1 VDVERSA
8 TTVLL
13 GLPGFVLLAVSEYDG
28 ELEQAIETTADLV
41 GCPGC
46 GAVATLHDRRPVR
59 VRDLPCAGRPVTLI
73 WVKRV
78 WRCRHRLCEVV
89 TWSETSEAI
98 APRAS
103 MTERARAVACLRVGR
118 DGESVAAVAREFGV
132 GWGTIMAAVGD
143 HGRPLV
149 DDPGRLAHVASVGVD
164 ETAFTAA
171 TTRRGTRFV
180 TGIVDLTRR
189 RGGCARLLDV
199 VADRSGAALSCWIA
213 ERDPNWRAG
222 VTIAA
227 LDPFRGYATAL
238 RTGLPHAVR
247 VLDAFHV
254 TRLGFAAVDQVRRR
268 IQQELT
274 GHRGHRDDPLYR
286 IRRLL
291 RRGYDHH
298 SQHSWARLLAG
309 LDAGDTADEQLAHTW
324 IAAQELRLLYRCPD
338 RARAELHLYRWLT
351 HCAHTDIGE
360 LHRLARTIDSWQA
373 ELLAYFDTAGV
384 SNGPTE
390 AINLLIKK
398 IKRVGHGFRN
408 FDNYRLRLLLHC
420 GVEWHTPR
428 ATPIRG
434 RLPRFVA

>member
-1 VDVERSA
+1 MDVERSA

-13 GLPGFVLLAVSEYDG
+13 GLPGFVLLAVSEYEG
-28 ELEQAIETTADLV
+28 ELEQAVQTTADLV

-46 GAVATLHDRRPVR
+46 GAVAILHDRRPIR

-78 WRCRHRLCEVV
+78 WRCHHRLCEVV
-89 TWSETSEAI
+89 TWSETSEVI

-103 MTERARAVACLRVGR
+103 MTERARAVACVRVGR

-132 GWGTIMAAVGD
+132 GWGTIMAAVRD
-143 HGRPLV
+143 HGQPLV
-149 DDPGRLAHVASVGVD
+149 QDPARLQHVAAVGVD

-171 TTRRGTRFV
+171 TAISATTFV
-180 TGIVDLTRR
+180 TAIVDLTRR
-189 RGGCARLLDV
+189 ADGPARLLDLV
-199 VADRSGAALSCWIA
+199 PGRSAAALTCWITA
-213 ERDPNWRAG
+213 QQPTWRAG
-222 VTIAA
+222 VATAA

-238 RTGLPHAVR
+238 RTHLPDAVR

-254 TRLGFAAVDQVRRR
+254 TRLGFAAVDDVRRR
-268 IQQELT
+268 IQQEQT

-291 RRGYDHH
+291 RRGHEHH
-298 SQHSWARLLAG
+298 SEHSWARLLAG
-309 LDAGDTADEQLAHTW
+309 LDAGDTHDEQLARTW
-324 IAAQELRLLYRCPD
+324 IAAQDLRLLYRCPD
-338 RARAELHLYRWLT
+338 RARAEAHLYRWLV
-351 HCAHTDIGE
+351 HCADAGVPE
-360 LHRLARTIDSWQA
+360 LTRLARTIDSWRA
-373 ELLAYFDTAGV
+373 ELLAYFDTDGV

-420 GVEWHTPR
+420 GVEWDTPS